1 MGMLNALKQKWFWFS
16 ICCVLCW
23 GGWALVSKLG
33 TNDISA
39 SGMQFIFAFGFI
51 PVALLAL
58 VLKPVK
64 FEKDLKGIAYGLGN
78 GVLAGIG
85 GLALFAAY
93 RTGGST
99 SVITVAT
106 ALYPM
111 ITVVLAFLILK
122 ERLTRLQIVGLG
134 FAALAMIILAS

>member
-1 MGMLNALKQKWFWFS
+1 MGMPRALRERWFWYS

-33 TNDISA
+33 TNEISA

-51 PVALLAL
+51 PVALVVL
-58 VLKPVK
+58 VLKAFK
-64 FEKDLKGIAYGLGN
+64 FERDLRGVAYSMGN

-93 RTGGST
+93 RTGGNT
-99 SVITVAT
+99 AVITVAT
-106 ALYPM
+106 ALYPV
-111 ITVVLAFLILK
+111 ITVVLAFLVLS
-122 ERLTRLQIVGLG
+122 ERLTWVQFVGLG